1 MMNSFNKKKKKKKKF
16 LQKMKTFIFT
26 TIFLSA
32 CFFAVSHA
40 QCTYYTL
47 QAGQSLAS
55 LANGNSTLYNILVA
69 NNVNING
76 NVICIPS
83 GYFSYFYYGT
93 SSSSNTVINTMSCT
107 YYVVRTG
114 NLAQIVINT
123 LI

>member
-1 MMNSFNKKKKKKKKF
+1 
-16 LQKMKTFIFT
+16 MKTFIFT

-69 NNVNING
+69 NNPNIYG

-83 GYFSYFYYGT
+83 GYFSYYNFGT

-107 YYVVRTG
+107 YYVVRAG
-114 NLAQIVINT
+114 K
-123 LI
+123 